1 MKNIP
6 LISSLWICR
15 FTTMLC
21 CLFFFANTQAQR
33 RDPDAMPIRGEVI
46 YICDKQTQQQ
56 AAQAIDDYAELIVEA
71 TVIAESDTL
80 YLPAQNHDPYYHP
93 QAPYLLQ
100 TLKVHRLFKGKL
112 HSDTLQIIT
121 YSTIRAKKYQKF
133 KGMKDSLEMVGG
145 FYHPDGSK
153 KGESGI
159 FMIKSIDKN
168 EAALQAFASKKDKRI
183 TVHTLFLPTHF
194 IYETYGNTGFLWDDK
209 RHIPL
214 DYCKNEVDLSTKLIS
229 FYINNDTYI
238 FPNIKTLYTS
248 LGRKLEKTTVVY
260 ENMYFDKIKKR
271 RCGRKKH

>member
-1 MKNIP
+1 MKNVS

-33 RDPDAMPIRGEVI
+33 RDPDAMPTQGEVI
-46 YICDKQTQQQ
+46 HICDKQTQLQ
-56 AAQAIDDYAELIVEA
+56 AAQAIDNYAELIVEA

-121 YSTIRAKKYQKF
+121 YSTIRAKKYQKLR
-133 KGMKDSLEMVGG
+133 GMKDSLEMRGG

-183 TVHTLFLPTHF
+183 TANTLFLPTYF
-194 IYETYGNTGFLWDDK
+194 IYKNYNGSLYDDK
-209 RHIPL
+209 KRIHL
-214 DYCKNEVDLSTKLIS
+214 DYCGNELNYSSTKLINFNIGNF
-229 FYINNDTYI
+229 FYV

-248 LGRKLEKTTVVY
+248 LGRKLKKTTVVY
-260 ENMYFDKIKKR
+260 ENMHFDKIKKR
-271 RCGRKKH
+271 RCSRKKH

>member
-1 MKNIP
+1 MKNVP

-46 YICDKQTQQQ
+46 YICDKQTQLQT
-56 AAQAIDDYAELIVEA
+56 AQAIDDYAELIVEA

-112 HSDTLQIIT
+112 HSNTLQIIT

-183 TVHTLFLPTHF
+183 TAHTLFLPTYF
-194 IYETYGNTGFLWDDK
+194 MYERYDVIIYDDK
-209 RHIPL
+209 KRILL
-214 DYCKNEVDLSTKLIS
+214 DYCGNELDYSSTNRIH

-248 LGRKLEKTTVVY
+248 LGRKLKKTTVVY
-260 ENMYFDKIKKR
+260 ENMHFDKIKKR
-271 RCGRKKH
+271 RCSRKKH